1 MSAQPGSVALPAVQR
16 IAVAI
21 NPQASFGRR
30 RGAGPA
36 VVAALQASGHEVV
49 VLAQPNYEL
58 LRRETSRVIEEGG
71 ADVLVV
77 VGGDGMVSLGVNIVA
92 ETDVGLG
99 IVASGTGND
108 MARTLGLPVDDTH
121 ASIAGLQ
128 KALAAGPSRIDLG
141 RVRHG
146 ALTTWFACVL
156 SAGFDAVVNE
166 RANRMARPRGAHRYT
181 IAMVRELLSF
191 RPARYRIVV
200 DGLATTTEAM
210 LVSVANGRSIGG
222 GMKIVPDAEV
232 DDGLLDLFV
241 VDRMPRH
248 RFLRVFPRVFR
259 GEHTALPEV
268 HITRGRTVSVD
279 AEGIIAYADGERVGP
294 LPVEVSVAPGALR
307 LYA

>member
-1 MSAQPGSVALPAVQR
+1 MSAQPGSDALPAVPH

-108 MARTLGLPVDDTH
+108 MARTLGLPVDDTD
-121 ASIAGLQ
+121 ASIAALQ
-128 KALAAGPSRIDLG
+128 KALAAGPRRIDLG

-166 RANRMARPRGAHRYT
+166 RANRMARPRDAHRYT

-191 RPARYRIVV
+191 RAASYRIVV
-200 DGLATTTEAM
+200 DGVAATTEAM